1 MRGFSPPPTPPQLRW
16 PGLIDHTDR
25 VHGQCVSILSLSNGM
40 WTPSVVLNPHHD
52 VVNFALPEVV
62 GGTVWCCLL
71 DTNNPTTA
79 TGKHF
84 KQVKLMKSPADP

>member
-1 MRGFSPPPTPPQLRW
+1 
-16 PGLIDHTDR
+16 
-25 VHGQCVSILSLSNGM
+25 
-40 WTPSVVLNPHHD
+40 VLNPHHD

-71 DTNNPTTA
+71 NTNNPTTA
-79 TGKHF
+79 TAKHF